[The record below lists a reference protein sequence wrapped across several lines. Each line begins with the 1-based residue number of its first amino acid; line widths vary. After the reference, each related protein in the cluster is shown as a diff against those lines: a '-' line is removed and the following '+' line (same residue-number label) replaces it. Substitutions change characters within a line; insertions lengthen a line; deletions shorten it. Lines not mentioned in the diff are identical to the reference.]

1 MDSHFAQVA
10 TIFISQS
17 FLIFFVYLLAEF
29 REPARKW
36 RRIWLIGVAA
46 ITMANLL
53 LVTTKGYAFYI
64 RWFPLTM
71 TIWHVGVILLCSH
84 HRGASVL
91 FNILTVCNL
100 AFTAGLFGI
109 LAMHLMP
116 QNIWADCIGRVVAYL
131 LLWALVRK
139 LRAPYLRMLGLLKR
153 GWALLCAFPLLTV
166 LFFYLCE
173 AYYAR
178 SAVSVT
184 LCAFV
189 MALLTLFYSVV
200 WLFFQRVLEE
210 DEARRD
216 RDLLSVQVSSMRG
229 RLEATQ
235 AAEETIRIERHDLK
249 HRLQA
254 IQAMLETGE
263 KDAALQYIG
272 ASQKRLDAQKS
283 ARLCQNPILDAIL
296 GSYLGQAKEAGVRVE
311 TNLAIPTE
319 LPVDAMELSTVFAN
333 ALENAV
339 HGCQTLAA
347 DKRRLLVTCVCSP
360 SLMIEIA
367 NTCDG
372 TVVFDTV
379 GVPVST
385 RSGHGTG
392 TRSIAAF
399 AKKYDAWTSY
409 EMKNGWFRLQ
419 IAL

>member
-1 MDSHFAQVA
+1 MDSRFAQVA

-36 RRIWLIGVAA
+36 RRIWLISAA
-46 ITMANLL
+46 VITAVNLI
-53 LVTTKGYAFYI
+53 LVLTKGYDFYI

-84 HRGASVL
+84 HRSASVV
-91 FNILTVCNL
+91 FNILTVANL
-100 AFTAGLFGI
+100 AFAAGLFGI
-109 LAMHLMP
+109 LAARLMP
-116 QNIWADCIGRVVAYL
+116 ENAWADCIGRVVAYL
-131 LLWALVRK
+131 LLLALVLK
-139 LRAPYLRMLGLLKR
+139 LRVPYLRMLGLLKR

-166 LFFYLCE
+166 VFLYICG
-173 AYYAR
+173 AYFV
-178 SAVSVT
+178 VST
-184 LCAFV
+184 YSIILCAFV
-189 MALLTLFYSVV
+189 MVLLALFFSVV

-216 RDLLSVQVSSMRG
+216 RDLLSVQVSSMRA

-254 IQAMLETGE
+254 IEAMLEKDD

-283 ARLCQNPILDAIL
+283 ARLCRNPILDAIL
-296 GSYLGQAKEAGVRVE
+296 SSYIAQAKEAGIRVE

-319 LPVDAMELSTVFAN
+319 LPVDAIELSTVFAN
-333 ALENAV
+333 AIDNAI
-339 HGCQTLAA
+339 HGCQALEIE
-347 DKRRLLVTCVCSP
+347 KRRLIVTCVCSP
-360 SLMIEIA
+360 SLMLEIA
-367 NTCDG
+367 NTCDE
-372 TVVFDTV
+372 TAVFDSN
-379 GVPVST
+379 GIPIST

-392 TRSIAAF
+392 TRSITAF
-399 AKKYDAWTSY
+399 AQKYDAWNSY
-409 EMKNGWFRLQ
+409 EMKDGWFRLQ